1 MLIRPRRRRRDRHR
15 DHRRDNRR
23 TVPPLFALTAAVAL
37 LAGCTQSGVIGK
49 GSSGGSDD
57 IIGSVLNPMKP
68 PSAAGSHQGRDG
80 GLTGQTALPSFDN
93 APLPAPVAARQIA
106 GPYTNRTGAV
116 TGKLFFYRSGDQN
129 SGNYYVCSGTV
140 VKSRNRSL
148 VWTAGHCVHDG
159 KGGTWHLGMVFVPA
173 FDNSSGDP
181 NVDPSD
187 LSQYAPLGTFSAV
200 HVWTSPEWVK
210 TGDEHGGDLAHD
222 YAVIEVGRND
232 DGQTLDDA
240 VESAGAK
247 PVPLWFN
254 APTGQDK
261 APPMTIRGYPAAEPF
276 DGMAQWGCTADTVQL
291 LNVTELGPDAKE
303 YRAGCDLTGGASGG
317 GWFARAPG
325 QGTGDVSL
333 VTNTSVGS
341 AHNAHGGNWLAGPY
355 LDAKAKQL
363 FSTAEASPAP

>member
-1 MLIRPRRRRRDRHR
+1 MLIRPRGQRW
-15 DHRRDNRR
+15 DNARVVS
-23 TVPPLFALTAAVAL
+23 TLLALAAAVAL
-37 LAGCTQSGVIGK
+37 LAGCAESGVVGQ
-49 GSSGGSDD
+49 SSDSAD
-57 IIGSVLNPMKP
+57 IVGSVLNPAKQP
-68 PSAAGSHQGRDG
+68 TASGGARQGRDG
-80 GLTGQTALPSFDN
+80 GLTGTSLPSFDN
-93 APLPAPVAARQIA
+93 APLPSPVAARQIA
-106 GPYTNRTGAV
+106 GPYTNKAGAV

-140 VKSRNRSL
+140 IKSKNRSL

-173 FDNSSGDP
+173 FDNSAGDP

-187 LSQYAPLGTFSAV
+187 LSQYAPLGTFAAV

-247 PVPLWFN
+247 PVPVWFN

-261 APPMTIRGYPAAEPF
+261 APAMTIRGYPAAEPF
-276 DGMAQWGCTADTVQL
+276 NGMAQWGCSANVVQL

-317 GWFARAPG
+317 GWFARGPG
-325 QGTGDVSL
+325 QTGDDVSL

-363 FSTAEASPAP
+363 FNIADGSAAP

>member
-1 MLIRPRRRRRDRHR
+1 MLIRPRRSRRINGR
-15 DHRRDNRR
+15 
-23 TVPPLFALTAAVAL
+23 VGSLLVALAAAALTASCAE
-37 LAGCTQSGVIGK
+37 SGVVGK
-49 GSSGGSDD
+49 AGSSGDGD
-57 IIGSVLNPMKP
+57 IVGSVLSPTPKP
-68 PSAAGSHQGRDG
+68 SVSGGSHQGRDG
-80 GLTGQTALPSFDN
+80 GLTGSTSLPSFDN
-93 APLPAPVAARQIA
+93 APLPRPVAARQIP
-106 GPYTNRTGAV
+106 GPYTDKNGAV
-116 TGKLFFYRSGDQN
+116 TGKLFFYRQGDSN

-140 VKSRNRSL
+140 IKSKNRSL

-159 KGGTWHLGMVFVPA
+159 KGGTWHLSMVFVPA
-173 FDNSSGDP
+173 FDNNRGDP

-187 LSQYAPLGTFSAV
+187 LTQYAPLGTFSAV
-200 HVWTSPEWVK
+200 HVWTSPEWIK

-247 PVPLWFN
+247 PIPMWFS
-254 APTGQDK
+254 APTGQGK
-261 APPMTIRGYPAAEPF
+261 TPAMTIRGYPAAEPF
-276 DGMAQWGCTADTVQL
+276 NGMAQWDCTADTVQL

-325 QGTGDVSL
+325 QATGEVSL

-355 LDAKAKQL
+355 LDARAKQL
-363 FSTAEASPAP
+363 YNTADGSAAP